1 MTDQDRI
8 IISLDADQYREL
20 LVVLDMGLLIRE
32 TVFAMR
38 EIDARK
44 GEGSHDLAD
53 VKASLASLVSLERA
67 ILEPALGTDADD
79 LVQEAGK
86 RLLPADDVMDETEEI
101 IDEYVEDQF
110 WLELS
115 DRLGQRDFLEN
126 VSEEDL
132 DADTSDGEGRG
143 LLPEGVRAYYAKY
156 DKEFDKHGLDRLR
169 VEGK

>member
-1 MTDQDRI
+1 MTDNDRI
-8 IISLDADQYREL
+8 IISLDAEQYREL
-20 LVVLDMGLLIRE
+20 LGVLDMGLLIRE
-32 TVFAMR
+32 TVFAAR
-38 EIDARK
+38 AADAKR

-53 VKASLASLVSLERA
+53 IKESLAGLVSLERA

-86 RLLPADDVMDETEEI
+86 RLLPADDIMDGTEEI

-132 DADTSDGEGRG
+132 DADTSDGEGGG

-156 DKEFDKHGLDRLR
+156 DKEFDKHGLERLR